1 MNALSR
7 SDSHSIDIA
16 ETGLYRCI
24 KSCDITSALLCIGQ
38 GEDAHVRCKLTGRT
52 YLHFV
57 ILASR
62 SMTEKQYVPF
72 VYLLSNAEI
81 DLDHRDNEGRTA
93 LQLSIKS
100 NLLQMMVAVLKCGAT
115 ADQDDEE
122 LIVKHAGYF
131 VAEFRSYFRKFSPG
145 LWQSVADNN
154 RFRVNKLVKSW
165 CRVNIS
171 KGKNSLIEF
180 AKVSGA
186 DDSLIQLLIK
196 NEASIEFAHATLAG
210 DEERMKVLLCNG
222 SVDLT
227 TQDLSNR
234 DNFFG
239 PYTPLT
245 LEAAAIKYGH
255 RHVLHLISGQSSSS
269 APSETKD
276 SPSSVVCTIV

>member
-1 MNALSR
+1 MNRQFLGNRGRSR
-7 SDSHSIDIA
+7 TVNQS
-16 ETGLYRCI
+16 GRCI
-24 KSCDITSALLCIGQ
+24 KSCNIASALLCIGQ
-38 GEDAHVRCKLTGRT
+38 GEDVHSRCSLTGRT

-57 ILASR
+57 ILAAR
-62 SMTEKQYVPF
+62 STTEKQYIPF
-72 VYLLSNAEI
+72 VYLLSNSEI
-81 DLDHRDNEGRTA
+81 DLDRRDNDGQTA

-115 ADQDDEE
+115 ADSDDEE
-122 LIVKHAGYF
+122 LIGKHAGYF
-131 VAEFRSYFRKFSPG
+131 AAEYRCSFRKFSPG

-210 DEERMKVLLCNG
+210 DEERMKALLCNG

-227 TQDLSNR
+227 TQHLS
-234 DNFFG
+234 
-239 PYTPLT
+239 
-245 LEAAAIKYGH
+245 H
-255 RHVLHLISGQSSSS
+255 REWCLYSTNS
-269 APSETKD
+269 
-276 SPSSVVCTIV
+276 